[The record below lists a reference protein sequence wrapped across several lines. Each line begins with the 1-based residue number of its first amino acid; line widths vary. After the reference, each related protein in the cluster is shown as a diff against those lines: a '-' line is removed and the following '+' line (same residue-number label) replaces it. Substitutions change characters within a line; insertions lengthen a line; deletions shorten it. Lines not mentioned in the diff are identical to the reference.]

1 MMEIKDK
8 KPEIENSGNIFF
20 ARYCDD
26 LEYPKQIFATGEG
39 YVVIDRGLF
48 TSALSKTRVKY
59 GGNILPFQYDERENY
74 FIGNC
79 LVKFGRALSPNCV
92 DIIRGV
98 DLFSDSRASL
108 ESIIK
113 DLGLPLEA
121 D

>member
-39 YVVIDRGLF
+39 YAF
-48 TSALSKTRVKY
+48 SKTRVKY
-59 GGNILPFQYDERENY
+59 GGKSLPFQYDERENY